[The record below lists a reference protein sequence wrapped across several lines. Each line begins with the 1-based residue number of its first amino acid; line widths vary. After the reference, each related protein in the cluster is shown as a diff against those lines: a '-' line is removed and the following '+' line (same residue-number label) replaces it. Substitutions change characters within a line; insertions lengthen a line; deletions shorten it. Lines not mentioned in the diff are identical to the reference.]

1 MKWLAA
7 LCCAWLS
14 ASAQAQPDL
23 LPVVPPVPLPTGQV
37 IAIGTDFSPRLSTPV
52 AIGGKLWNFLIDTA
66 STRSVIASEV
76 ADSLELSKGDALQI
90 LNIAGIDTVPSVVIP
105 DLRFSDLVV
114 RDIHAPALLRGNLG
128 GDGLLGLD
136 VLHDSRISIDFEHAT
151 TLTISPS
158 SRQSHRA
165 SDHIDP
171 DTIVVVARSR
181 MGELVI
187 THADIDGVPVVVI
200 LDTGSEESIGNP
212 ALARLLRRGATRATL
227 LPVTFVSVTGR
238 TLVAD
243 YARVDKLKIGDVT
256 IGNVP
261 LAFGDL
267 ATFRQFGLSRRPAI
281 LLGMRTLR
289 LFAMVTIDFPRREIR
304 FRLRDVLAHDRSRHD
319 PA

>member
-14 ASAQAQPDL
+14 ASAQAQPD

-76 ADSLELSKGDALQI
+76 SDSLDLSKGGALQI
-90 LNIAGIDTVPSVVIP
+90 LTIAGVDTVPSVIIP
-105 DLRFSDLVV
+105 DLRFSDMVV
-114 RDIHAPALLRGNLG
+114 RDIHAPALLRGDLG

-136 VLHDSRISIDFEHAT
+136 VLHDSRVSIDFQRAT
-151 TLTISPS
+151 TVTISPS
-158 SRQSHRA
+158 SHSSHRV
-165 SDHIDP
+165 SEHVDP

-187 THADIDGVPVVVI
+187 THADIDGIPVVVI

-212 ALARLLRRGATRATL
+212 ALARRLHGNASRAKL

-243 YARVDKLKIGDVT
+243 YALIDNLKIGDVA
-256 IGNVP
+256 IQNVP
-261 LAFGDL
+261 LAFGDV
-267 ATFRQFGLSRRPAI
+267 ATFKQFGLSRRPAI
-281 LLGMRTLR
+281 LLGMKTLR
-289 LFAMVTIDFPRREIR
+289 LFAIVTIDFPRREIQ
-304 FRLRDVLAHDRSRHD
+304 FRLRDMLSHDLSRHD